1 MQEVTNKFMTDP
13 SLLWGLVIAVITM
26 AVALIWLVRWILN
39 KLLPVLEANTS
50 AMKQV
55 SDSSDDLQIS
65 IKDLHKTMNEFLIK
79 IASK

>member
-1 MQEVTNKFMTDP
+1 MQEVTDRFIADP
-13 SLLWGLVIAVITM
+13 NLLWGLVIAVITM

-65 IKDLHKTMNEFLIK
+65 IKDLHKTMNEFLLK